1 MMFYMKSPSNDGA
14 HWKRAWCTLFNWLF

>member
-1 MMFYMKSPSNDGA
+1 MTFYMKSPSKDGA

>member
-1 MMFYMKSPSNDGA
+1 MFYMKSPSNDGA